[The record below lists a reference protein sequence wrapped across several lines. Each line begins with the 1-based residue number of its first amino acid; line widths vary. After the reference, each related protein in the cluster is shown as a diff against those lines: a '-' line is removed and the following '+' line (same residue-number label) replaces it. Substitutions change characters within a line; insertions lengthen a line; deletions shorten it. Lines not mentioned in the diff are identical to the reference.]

1 MSARLNQKL
10 ADCLAKGDF
19 YEAHQIYRT
28 IYFRLA
34 REHKFSAAYRL
45 LVAGA
50 TKLLSSGQA
59 NSGADLANL
68 LVEMLAGSESSP
80 APALESQLQVSEE
93 ALLNDLR
100 QLFAAITP
108 DSPERAHFV
117 SKALSIAYL
126 PTPALRTHLALVLWR
141 EKNYAE
147 SRLHFVYSGD
157 SGENVALMLVEY
169 HLSVGFPGEVDLM
182 IAQFVL
188 QVLAA
193 ERKQLAAVAFKV
205 YTARHPAIEGLQPPF
220 LKPLLNFI
228 FFLLSAIDN
237 HR

>member
-1 MSARLNQKL
+1 MSQRLNQKL
-10 ADCLAKGDF
+10 ADCLARNDF

-28 IYFRLA
+28 IFFRLA
-34 REHKFSAAYRL
+34 RETKFGAAYKL

-68 LVEMLAGSESSP
+68 LVEMLAGSEGSP
-80 APALESQLQVSEE
+80 APDLRNQLQVSEE
-93 ALLNDLR
+93 TILNDLR
-100 QLFAAITP
+100 SLFAAMAP

-117 SKALSIAYL
+117 AKALSIAYL
-126 PTPALRTHLALVLWR
+126 PAPALRTQLALVLWR

-169 HLSVGFPGEVDLM
+169 QRAEGFPAEVDLM

-193 ERKQLAAVAFKV
+193 ERKQLAKVAFKV
-205 YTARHPAIEGLQPPF
+205 YTSRHPAIGGLEPPF